1 MKLIELC
8 QYTLKQSLCDT
19 GDLYAE
25 YNYEEDG
32 EVLDLNKNGGK

>member
-25 YNYEEDG
+25 YTAEEII
-32 EVLDLNKNGGK
+32 EKVSNEK